1 MSLCVTGITG
11 LQLFWNYQ
19 NYKSSVST
27 FKHDINAAL
36 NTAVDREIDQRHQKI
51 ITVFK
56 KWLAD
61 TSFVQITCNTN
72 NRDSATVF
80 TLKDTHPYTKGEK
93 GVSLSLNDFHQKL
106 RKITPAARV
115 IFTNYFSD
123 VLLKQDLKK
132 GIIYFYTQR
141 LGDSLTKVYN
151 RIPLNTAEL
160 GRFYKSELSAKNI
173 DAPFKLNAAK
183 TDDNSTFLTQKVNT
197 ALRRPYIKQMV
208 YAGFESPDAYFL
220 KEMKWLLITSLLLI
234 GITIFCFA
242 YTVKTLMSQHKL
254 AELKNYFVNNMTH
267 ELKTPVSTINIAAE
281 AIQDFNLSKTSADE
295 YLSII
300 RYQAN
305 NLTVLIDQILKSV
318 VMEQE
323 PISLNL
329 TVVNIDVL
337 IKQLIQQYKPQV
349 EMANAS
355 INYTGADIAFRAM
368 VDESLLKNAIA
379 NLLDNALKYGG
390 QNVVIHIDC
399 HAETG
404 NLVIR
409 VADNGVGI
417 PAEYQD
423 KVFDRF
429 FRVPSGDVH
438 NIKGCGL
445 GLNYAKSIVERHNG
459 SLKLTSHGNRG
470 TEFII
475 SIPLIYHETSQ
486 GAIA

>member
-1 MSLCVTGITG
+1 
-11 LQLFWNYQ
+11 
-19 NYKSSVST
+19 
-27 FKHDINAAL
+27 
-36 NTAVDREIDQRHQKI
+36 
-51 ITVFK
+51 
-56 KWLAD
+56 
-61 TSFVQITCNTN
+61 
-72 NRDSATVF
+72 
-80 TLKDTHPYTKGEK
+80 
-93 GVSLSLNDFHQKL
+93 
-106 RKITPAARV
+106 
-115 IFTNYFSD
+115 
-123 VLLKQDLKK
+123 
-132 GIIYFYTQR
+132 
-141 LGDSLTKVYN
+141 
-151 RIPLNTAEL
+151 
-160 GRFYKSELSAKNI
+160 
-173 DAPFKLNAAK
+173 
-183 TDDNSTFLTQKVNT
+183 
-197 ALRRPYIKQMV
+197 
-208 YAGFESPDAYFL
+208 
-220 KEMKWLLITSLLLI
+220 
-234 GITIFCFA
+234 
-242 YTVKTLMSQHKL
+242 
-254 AELKNYFVNNMTH
+254 
-267 ELKTPVSTINIAAE
+267 
-281 AIQDFNLSKTSADE
+281 
-295 YLSII
+295 
-300 RYQAN
+300 
-305 NLTVLIDQILKSV
+305 
-318 VMEQE
+318 
-323 PISLNL
+323 
-329 TVVNIDVL
+329 
-337 IKQLIQQYKPQV
+337 
-349 EMANAS
+349 MANAS